1 MREALVNL
9 LMHADYF
16 SPAHARIRVF
26 NNSIEFYNPGGLPK
40 SISELKDKDLSIP
53 RNPVLSK
60 LFRMVKL
67 AENVGFG
74 IDKIESNWMQYNG
87 SIPTYTLDFDSVIC
101 SFALVSNSIPEQ
113 VTEQVTEEVTEQVLF
128 LIQVMSVEY
137 YAAVELKVLV
147 GIKHHPSFLYNY
159 LQPALALGLIEMR
172 KPDSPKSPKQ
182 KYRLTSKGIHLKKE
196 MY

>member
-1 MREALVNL
+1 
-9 LMHADYF
+9 
-16 SPAHARIRVF
+16 
-26 NNSIEFYNPGGLPK
+26 
-40 SISELKDKDLSIP
+40 
-53 RNPVLSK
+53 
-60 LFRMVKL
+60 MVKL

-87 SIPTYTLDFDSVIC
+87 SIPAYTLDFDSVIC
-101 SFALVSNSIPEQ
+101 SFALVSNSI
-113 VTEQVTEEVTEQVLF
+113 TEQVTEQVLF

-159 LQPALALGLIEMR
+159 LQPALALGLIEMK
-172 KPDSPKSPKQ
+172 KPHSPKSPKQ
-182 KYRLTSKGIHLKKE
+182 KYRLTSKGIKKKKE